1 MQGTTDLLSMLY
13 PALPGIGAV
22 LLSLYNWYTLRQGG
36 RIRPLKIVNYGIW
49 AIKSNEKM
57 VKHLFLPVILDNSAI
72 KPALVT
78 DIVISFQSTAG
89 ASKQIA
95 IKRRIELNMP
105 GNMSGKNVMEF
116 KQAYTKEL
124 VPFYPI
130 PVNGQEGNM
139 VMLDCIDL
147 EEAIVLDT
155 DCSCTIEVSY
165 SANKRSSISFPFKL
179 TSQDCDKAR
188 DGIIWLRA

>member
-1 MQGTTDLLSMLY
+1 MDDILTMLY

-36 RIRPLKIVNYGIW
+36 RIRPLKVVNYGLW
-49 AIKSNEKM
+49 AIKSNEKL
-57 VKHLFLPVILDNSAI
+57 VKHLFLPIILDNSAI

-78 DIVISFQSTAG
+78 DIVISFQSNAG

-95 IKRRIELNMP
+95 VNRRIELNMP
-105 GNMSGKNVMEF
+105 ASTSGKTVFEF
-116 KQAYTKEL
+116 KAAYTKEL

-147 EEAIVLDT
+147 EGAIDLDT
-155 DCSCTIEVSY
+155 DSSCIIEVTYGS
-165 SANKRSSISFPFKL
+165 NKRSSIVFPFKI
-179 TSQDCDKAR
+179 SSEDFEKAR
-188 DGIIWLRA
+188 NGIVWLRA